1 MAKSVEILPAG
12 EIRGAV
18 VLIFLT
24 VGNWHRGFDRLVR
37 AVDELKGQSV
47 IDEDVVAQVGFGE
60 YRPANLEVMDFCS
73 PAQFQSI
80 AGEARIIV
88 THAGIGTIGEAI
100 SLGKPVIVIPRK
112 AELGEAGDNHQ
123 RTTARQLERE
133 GKVLAAYETSELA
146 EKLEEARQFVPARG
160 DGGQGILSLVEDF
173 VADLVKRK
181 GG

>member
-1 MAKSVEILPAG
+1 MAKSAEILSAG
-12 EIRGAV
+12 EIRGAL

-37 AVDELKGQSV
+37 AVDELKGRSV
-47 IDEDVVAQVGFGE
+47 ISDDVVAQVGFGE
-60 YRPANLEVMDFCS
+60 YRPANLQAMDFCS
-73 PAQFQSI
+73 PAQFRATTAQ
-80 AGEARIIV
+80 ARIVV
-88 THAGIGTIGEAI
+88 THAGIGTIGEAV
-100 SLGKPVIVIPRK
+100 SLGKPVVVVPRK
-112 AELGEAGDNHQ
+112 AELGEAVDDHQ

-146 EKLEEARQFVPARG
+146 QKLEDARRFVPARG

-173 VADLVKRK
+173 IADLVKRK